1 MLTPV
6 KNPHSLP
13 SGVLL
18 HKSAGPSP
26 KYASLSSLAQQ
37 TPPSSSQRQGNGGVG
52 HKMGTG
58 PADVMLNESVDHNL
72 EFVDEYQ
79 AYTDHKVKGN
89 FTPAPPTVEGGGHA
103 TSGDGERTTE
113 QPSSSAVAN
122 GSLYI
127 GASSD
132 SLAVS
137 QLLRLLQE

>member
-6 KNPHSLP
+6 KNPHSRP

-26 KYASLSSLAQQ
+26 KYPSQSSLAQQ
-37 TPPSSSQRQGNGGVG
+37 TPPSSQRQGNGGVG

-89 FTPAPPTVEGGGHA
+89 FTPAPPPFEGGGHA
-103 TSGDGERTTE
+103 MMSGGGERTTE

-122 GSLYI
+122 GSPYI

-132 SLAVS
+132 SLAVG
-137 QLLRLLQE
+137 QLLQLLQE